1 MHGMSRT
8 VFDVSRSVT
17 DRAWVDRIDD
27 SSRAVALAMVQQHGL
42 PDVVARILA
51 GRDVPLEALPGFLD
65 PRLRDL
71 MPDPFVLTAME
82 PAALK
87 IVGAIERDEIIAVFG
102 DYDVDGA
109 TSAALLAGFL
119 DKAGARRLIHIPD
132 RLTEGYGPNVEAVA
146 TLVAA
151 GAQLLV
157 TVDCGTTGHEP
168 ILEAAR
174 LGVPTVV
181 LDHHQ
186 APEQLPEAYAIV
198 NPNRLDDL
206 SGLGHLCAAGVVF
219 MTLVAVNR
227 ILRARGFW
235 EKRGGEPDLMAML
248 DLVALG
254 TVADVVPLVGLNRAF
269 VRQGIAV
276 MRRRDRLGLRA
287 LADSARLDG
296 PIAPYH
302 LGFLFGPRINAGG
315 RIGDAALGARL
326 LLTGDENEAAKIAT
340 ELERL
345 NRERQEIEVRMV
357 EEAEAEALLSVGLDE
372 NAAGIIVVASSH
384 WHPGIVGL
392 VASRLKDRFQRPV
405 FALALDQN
413 GFATGSGRSVQGID
427 LGRAVREAVEQKVLI
442 KGGGHAMAAG
452 LTIIADKIP
461 ELRAFFETRL
471 GADASRLRAEQSLVI
486 DAAIMAGGATLSLLT
501 EIDRAGPYGSGHPEP
516 LFAFGA
522 HRVVDAM
529 EVGTNHVRA
538 KLKAGDGK
546 TLEAIAFRA
555 ANQPIGI
562 ALMKNRGGVLHL
574 AGSLAINRYR
584 GGETVQ
590 LRIMDV
596 ATPAAH

>member
-71 MPDPFVLTAME
+71 MPDPFVMTAME

-87 IVGAIERDEIIAVFG
+87 IVGAIERDEIIAIFG

-168 ILEAAR
+168 IREAAR

>member
-1 MHGMSRT
+1 MSRT

-17 DRAWVDRIDD
+17 DRAWVDRADD

-51 GRDVPLEALPGFLD
+51 GRDVPLAALPGFLD

-71 MPDPFVLTAME
+71 MPDPFVMTAME
-82 PAALK
+82 PAALR
-87 IVGAIERDEIIAVFG
+87 IADAVERDETVAIFG

-109 TSAALLAGFL
+109 TSVALLAGFL
-119 DKAGARRLIHIPD
+119 DRAGVRRLIHIPD
-132 RLTEGYGPNVEAVA
+132 RLTEGYGPNVEAVRL
-146 TLVAA
+146 LVNS
-151 GAQLLV
+151 GAHLLV
-157 TVDCGTTGHEP
+157 TVDCGTTGNEP
-168 ILEAAR
+168 ILEAAK

-186 APEQLPEAYAIV
+186 APEELPEAYAIV

-235 EKRGGEPDLMAML
+235 AKRGGEPDLMAML

-254 TVADVVPLVGLNRAF
+254 TVADMVPLIGLNRAF

-276 MRRRDRLGLRA
+276 MRRRDRPGLRA
-287 LADSARLDG
+287 LADVARLDG
-296 PIAPYH
+296 PIAPDH

-357 EEAEAEALLSVGLDE
+357 EEAEAEALLGVGLDE
-372 NAAGIIVVASSH
+372 NAAGVIVVASSN

-392 VASRLKDRFQRPV
+392 VASRLKERFRRPV
-405 FALALDQN
+405 FALAIDGN
-413 GFATGSGRSVQGID
+413 GYASGSGRSVQGID
-427 LGRAVREAVEQKVLI
+427 LGRAVRDAVEQGILI

-452 LTIIADKIP
+452 LTIIADRIP
-461 ELRAFFETRL
+461 ELRAYFDMGL
-471 GADASRLRAEQSLVI
+471 GADASRLRADQTLVI
-486 DAAIMAGGATLSLLT
+486 DAAITAGGATLALLAD
-501 EIDRAGPYGSGHPEP
+501 IDRAGPFGSGFPAP
-516 LFAFGA
+516 LVAFAA
-522 HRVVDAM
+522 HRIVDAM
-529 EVGTNHVRA
+529 EVGANHVRTR
-538 KLKAGDGK
+538 LKAADGMM
-546 TLEAIAFRA
+546 LEAVAFQA
-555 ANQPIGI
+555 VNQPIGI
-562 ALMKNRGGVLHL
+562 TLMKNRGGVLHM

-584 GGETVQ
+584 GRETVQ
-590 LRIMDV
+590 LRIADV
-596 ATPAAH
+596 AVPQLR

>member
-1 MHGMSRT
+1 
-8 VFDVSRSVT
+8 
-17 DRAWVDRIDD
+17 
-27 SSRAVALAMVQQHGL
+27 MVQQHGL

-109 TSAALLAGFL
+109 TSVALLAGFL
-119 DKAGARRLIHIPD
+119 DSAGARRLIHIPD
-132 RLTEGYGPNVEAVA
+132 RLTEGYGPNVEAVRL
-146 TLVAA
+146 LVDA
-151 GAQLLV
+151 GAKLLV

-186 APEQLPEAYAIV
+186 APEELPAAYAIV

-357 EEAEAEALLSVGLDE
+357 EEAEAEALLTVGLDE
-372 NAAGIIVVASSH
+372 NAAGIIVVASSN

-405 FALALDQN
+405 FALAVDQN

-427 LGRAVREAVEQKVLI
+427 LGRAVREAVEQRVLM

-486 DAAIMAGGATLSLLT
+486 DAAIMAGGASLSLLA

-562 ALMKNRGGVLHL
+562 ALMKNRGGVLHV

-596 ATPAAH
+596 ATPAAY

>member
-1 MHGMSRT
+1 MSRT

-51 GRDVPLEALPGFLD
+51 GRDVPIDALPGYLD

-87 IVGAIERDEIIAVFG
+87 IVGAIERDEIIAIFG

-186 APEQLPEAYAIV
+186 APEELPEAYAIV

-471 GADASRLRAEQSLVI
+471 GADASRLRVEQSLVI

>member
-1 MHGMSRT
+1 MSRT

-51 GRDVPLEALPGFLD
+51 GRDVPIDALPGFLD

-71 MPDPFVLTAME
+71 MPDPFVMTAME

-87 IVGAIERDEIIAVFG
+87 IVGAIERDEIIAIFG

-168 ILEAAR
+168 IREAAR

>member
-51 GRDVPLEALPGFLD
+51 GRDVPIDALPGFLD

-71 MPDPFVLTAME
+71 MPDPFVMTAME

-109 TSAALLAGFL
+109 TSVALLAGFL
-119 DKAGARRLIHIPD
+119 DSAGARRLIHIPD

-168 ILEAAR
+168 IREAAR

-372 NAAGIIVVASSH
+372 NAAGIIVVASSN

>member
-51 GRDVPLEALPGFLD
+51 GRDVPIDALPGYLD

-87 IVGAIERDEIIAVFG
+87 IVGAIERDEIIAIFG

-471 GADASRLRAEQSLVI
+471 GADASRLRVEQSLVI

>member
-1 MHGMSRT
+1 MSRT

-51 GRDVPLEALPGFLD
+51 GRDVPIDALPGFLD

-71 MPDPFVLTAME
+71 MPDPFVMTAME

-87 IVGAIERDEIIAVFG
+87 IVGAIERDEIIAIFG

-357 EEAEAEALLSVGLDE
+357 GRPKRRRFSASALMKMRR
-372 NAAGIIVVASSH
+372 ASLWWRH
-384 WHPGIVGL
+384 
-392 VASRLKDRFQRPV
+392 
-405 FALALDQN
+405 
-413 GFATGSGRSVQGID
+413 
-427 LGRAVREAVEQKVLI
+427 
-442 KGGGHAMAAG
+442 
-452 LTIIADKIP
+452 
-461 ELRAFFETRL
+461 
-471 GADASRLRAEQSLVI
+471 
-486 DAAIMAGGATLSLLT
+486 
-501 EIDRAGPYGSGHPEP
+501 
-516 LFAFGA
+516 
-522 HRVVDAM
+522 
-529 EVGTNHVRA
+529 
-538 KLKAGDGK
+538 
-546 TLEAIAFRA
+546 
-555 ANQPIGI
+555 PIGI
-562 ALMKNRGGVLHL
+562 RALLVLWRR
-574 AGSLAINRYR
+574 A
-584 GGETVQ
+584 
-590 LRIMDV
+590 
-596 ATPAAH
+596 

>member
-51 GRDVPLEALPGFLD
+51 GRDVPIDALPGYLD

-87 IVGAIERDEIIAVFG
+87 IVGAIERDEIIAIFG

-186 APEQLPEAYAIV
+186 APEELPEAYAIV

-372 NAAGIIVVASSH
+372 NAAGIIVVASSN

-501 EIDRAGPYGSGHPEP
+501 EIDRAGPFGSGHPEP

>member
-1 MHGMSRT
+1 MSRT

-17 DRAWVDRIDD
+17 DRAWLDRIDD

-87 IVGAIERDEIIAVFG
+87 IVGAIERDEIIAIFG

-119 DKAGARRLIHIPD
+119 DKAGVRRLIHIPD

-168 ILEAAR
+168 IREAAR

>member
-71 MPDPFVLTAME
+71 MPDPFVMTAME

-109 TSAALLAGFL
+109 TSVALLAGFL
-119 DKAGARRLIHIPD
+119 DSAGARRLIHIPD

-168 ILEAAR
+168 IREAAR

>member
-1 MHGMSRT
+1 MQGMGRT

-27 SSRAVALAMVQQHGL
+27 SSRAVALSMVQQHGL

-51 GRDVPLEALPGFLD
+51 GRDVPIDALPGYLD

-82 PAALK
+82 PAALR
-87 IVGAIERDEIIAVFG
+87 IADAIERNEMVAIFG

-109 TSAALLAGFL
+109 ASAALLAGFL
-119 DKAGARRLIHIPD
+119 DFAGARRLIHIPD
-132 RLTEGYGPNVEAVA
+132 RLTEGYGPNVEAVRL
-146 TLVAA
+146 LVDA

-174 LGVPTVV
+174 LGVPTVI

-186 APEQLPEAYAIV
+186 APEQLPQAYAIV

-254 TVADVVPLVGLNRAF
+254 TVADVVPLIGLNRAF
-269 VRQGIAV
+269 VRQGISV

-287 LADSARLDG
+287 LADNARLDG

-326 LLTGDENEAAKIAT
+326 LLTQDESEAAKIAT

-357 EEAEAEALLSVGLDE
+357 EEAEAEALLGVGLDE
-372 NAAGIIVVASSH
+372 NAAGVIVVASSE

-405 FALALDQN
+405 FALAVDQN

-461 ELRAFFETRL
+461 ELRDFFDMRL

-486 DAAIMAGGATLSLLT
+486 DAAIMAGGATVSLLA
-501 EIDRAGPYGSGHPEP
+501 EIDRAGPFGSGYPEP
-516 LFAFGA
+516 LFAFAA

-555 ANQPIGI
+555 ANQPIGT
-562 ALMKNRGGVLHL
+562 ALMKNRGGILHV
-574 AGSLAINRYR
+574 AGSLTINRYR

-596 ATPAAH
+596 AVPAAN

>member
-51 GRDVPLEALPGFLD
+51 GRDVPIDALPGFLD

-71 MPDPFVLTAME
+71 MPDPFVMTAME

-87 IVGAIERDEIIAVFG
+87 IVGAIERDEIIAIFG

-168 ILEAAR
+168 IREAAR

-413 GFATGSGRSVQGID
+413 GFATGSGRSVHGID

>member
-8 VFDVSRSVT
+8 VFNVSRSVT

-27 SSRAVALAMVQQHGL
+27 SSRLVALAMVQQHGL

-51 GRDVPLEALPGFLD
+51 GRDVPIDALPGYLD

-87 IVGAIERDEIIAVFG
+87 IVGAIERDEIIAIFG

-119 DKAGARRLIHIPD
+119 DSAGARRLIHIPD
-132 RLTEGYGPNVEAVA
+132 RLTEGYGPNVEAVRL
-146 TLVAA
+146 LVDD
-151 GAQLLV
+151 GAKLLV

-186 APEQLPEAYAIV
+186 APEELPEAYAIV

-405 FALALDQN
+405 FALAVDQN

>member
-1 MHGMSRT
+1 MSRT

-71 MPDPFVLTAME
+71 MPDPFVMTAME

-87 IVGAIERDEIIAVFG
+87 IVGAIERDEIIAIFG

-326 LLTGDENEAAKIAT
+326 LLTGDENEADKIAT

>member
-51 GRDVPLEALPGFLD
+51 GRDVPIDALPGYLD

-87 IVGAIERDEIIAVFG
+87 IVGAIEGDEIIAIFG

-119 DKAGARRLIHIPD
+119 DRAGARRLIHIPD

>member
-27 SSRAVALAMVQQHGL
+27 SSRSVALAMVQQHGL

-71 MPDPFVLTAME
+71 MPDPFVMTAME

-109 TSAALLAGFL
+109 TSVALLAGFL
-119 DKAGARRLIHIPD
+119 DSAGARRLIHIPD

-287 LADSARLDG
+287 LSDSARLDG

-372 NAAGIIVVASSH
+372 NAAGIIVVASSN

>member
-51 GRDVPLEALPGFLD
+51 GRDVPIDALPGYLD

-71 MPDPFVLTAME
+71 MPDPFVMTAME

-87 IVGAIERDEIIAVFG
+87 IVGAIERDEIIAIFG

-109 TSAALLAGFL
+109 TSVALLAGFL
-119 DKAGARRLIHIPD
+119 DRAGARRLIHIPD

-168 ILEAAR
+168 IREAAR

-372 NAAGIIVVASSH
+372 NAAGIIVVASSN

-555 ANQPIGI
+555 ANKPIGI

>member
-1 MHGMSRT
+1 MSRT

-71 MPDPFVLTAME
+71 MPDPFLMTAME
-82 PAALK
+82 SAALK
-87 IVGAIERDEIIAVFG
+87 IVGAIERDEIIAIFG

-168 ILEAAR
+168 IREAAR

-372 NAAGIIVVASSH
+372 NAAGIIVVASSN

>member
-71 MPDPFVLTAME
+71 MPDPFVMTAME

-87 IVGAIERDEIIAVFG
+87 IVGAIERDEIIAIFG

-119 DKAGARRLIHIPD
+119 DRAGARRLIHIPD

-168 ILEAAR
+168 IREAAR

>member
-51 GRDVPLEALPGFLD
+51 GRDVPIDALPGYLD

-71 MPDPFVLTAME
+71 MPDPFVMTAME

-87 IVGAIERDEIIAVFG
+87 IVGAIERDEIIAIFG

-132 RLTEGYGPNVEAVA
+132 RLTEGYGPNVEAVRL
-146 TLVAA
+146 LVDD
-151 GAQLLV
+151 GAKLLV

-372 NAAGIIVVASSH
+372 NAAGIIVVASSN

>member
-1 MHGMSRT
+1 MSRT

-51 GRDVPLEALPGFLD
+51 GRDVPIDALPGYLD

-71 MPDPFVLTAME
+71 MPDPFVMTAME

-87 IVGAIERDEIIAVFG
+87 IVGAIERDEIIAIFG

-168 ILEAAR
+168 IREAAR

-372 NAAGIIVVASSH
+372 NAAGIIVVASSN

>member
-1 MHGMSRT
+1 MSRT

-27 SSRAVALAMVQQHGL
+27 SSRALALAMVQQHGL

-71 MPDPFVLTAME
+71 MPDPFVMTAME

-87 IVGAIERDEIIAVFG
+87 IVGAIERDEIIAIFG

-372 NAAGIIVVASSH
+372 NAAGIIVVASSN

-392 VASRLKDRFQRPV
+392 VASRLTDRFQRPV

>member
-1 MHGMSRT
+1 MHGMSRP

-51 GRDVPLEALPGFLD
+51 GRDVPIDALPGYLD

-87 IVGAIERDEIIAVFG
+87 IVGAIERDEIIAIFG

-186 APEQLPEAYAIV
+186 APEELPEAYAIV

-471 GADASRLRAEQSLVI
+471 GADASRLRVEQSLVI